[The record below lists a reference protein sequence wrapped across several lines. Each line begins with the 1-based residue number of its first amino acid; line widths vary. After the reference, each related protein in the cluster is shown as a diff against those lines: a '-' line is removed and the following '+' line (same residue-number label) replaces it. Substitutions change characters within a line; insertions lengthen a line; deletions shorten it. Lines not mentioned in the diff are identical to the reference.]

1 MPCSRQTDFQSLA
14 KHEYVPCWLQGEVAE
29 KDAKAVDQAV
39 SSCDGVVAKL
49 QTDLDGLASEADEL
63 RAFGNEA
70 LGENERLQKE
80 NEDLRKS
87 CEDAQLDQ

>member
-1 MPCSRQTDFQSLA
+1 MTCLS
-14 KHEYVPCWLQGEVAE
+14 LQGQR
-29 KDAKAVDQAV
+29 KDEDSKSAGQAIGGCENLL
-39 SSCDGVVAKL
+39 SQL
-49 QTDLDGLASEADEL
+49 QKDLDSLSSEADEL

-87 CEDAQLDQ
+87 CEDAVLDQ